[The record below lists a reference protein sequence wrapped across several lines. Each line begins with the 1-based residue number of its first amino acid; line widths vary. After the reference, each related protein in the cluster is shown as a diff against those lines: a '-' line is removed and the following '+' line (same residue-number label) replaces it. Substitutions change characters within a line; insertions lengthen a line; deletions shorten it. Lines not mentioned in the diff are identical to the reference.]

1 MACKDC
7 RKGFLNWESIK
18 DSRNVIIFRYWAR
31 TVENCGDFRFNY
43 DNRTVTPT
51 TCFISSPMT
60 LSIMY
65 DAKLIMV
72 LPDSAVFKLFWICFI
87 QIYR

>member
-18 DSRNVIIFRYWAR
+18 DRRNVIIFRYWAR

-51 TCFISSPMT
+51 TCLISSPT
-60 LSIMY
+60 TFY
-65 DAKLIMV
+65 YV
-72 LPDSAVFKLFWICFI
+72 
-87 QIYR
+87 